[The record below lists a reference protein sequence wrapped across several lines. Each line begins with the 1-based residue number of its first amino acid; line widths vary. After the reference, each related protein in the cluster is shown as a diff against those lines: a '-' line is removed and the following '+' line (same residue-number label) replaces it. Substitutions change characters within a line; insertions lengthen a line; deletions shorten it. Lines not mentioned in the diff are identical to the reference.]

1 MDLRS
6 VGRRYGDLLIA
17 AILAVLLTVE
27 VLLWPRADHAL
38 PVAAALLAT
47 LPLALR
53 RRLPVVALLL
63 VAIGIEAL
71 TQLMPGFDND
81 SFTLM
86 VVFVLTLYS
95 VGRHARRVEAW
106 LAGLVVAG
114 CVVGF
119 LLTDSPP
126 PYDVGDVAFA
136 LAFVGGPWAAGLAIR
151 LRRDQERTLTAHNM
165 QLQSEQEEKAR
176 QAVAAER
183 ARIARELHDVVSHA
197 ISVTVLQ
204 ARGGRRMLGVDDTAV
219 RRALDAIEHTNAQ
232 ALSDMRRLLSL
243 LRDAEEGAPIDP
255 QPSLSR
261 LDTLVEQLRA
271 SGLNVELSV
280 TGPAATVP
288 PGVDL
293 SAYRIIQEA
302 LTNVLKHAGP
312 RASVRVDVVRGTESL
327 TITVS
332 DDGRGEINGAARTAG
347 HGLLG
352 IRERVA
358 VVGGRVEAGPDE
370 AGGFVVRAQLPYA
383 VEA

>member
-1 MDLRS
+1 
-6 VGRRYGDLLIA
+6 
-17 AILAVLLTVE
+17 
-27 VLLWPRADHAL
+27 
-38 PVAAALLAT
+38 
-47 LPLALR
+47 
-53 RRLPVVALLL
+53 
-63 VAIGIEAL
+63 
-71 TQLMPGFDND
+71 
-81 SFTLM
+81 
-86 VVFVLTLYS
+86 
-95 VGRHARRVEAW
+95 
-106 LAGLVVAG
+106 
-114 CVVGF
+114 
-119 LLTDSPP
+119 
-126 PYDVGDVAFA
+126 
-136 LAFVGGPWAAGLAIR
+136 
-151 LRRDQERTLTAHNM
+151 
-165 QLQSEQEEKAR
+165 
-176 QAVAAER
+176 
-183 ARIARELHDVVSHA
+183 
-197 ISVTVLQ
+197 
-204 ARGGRRMLGVDDTAV
+204 
-219 RRALDAIEHTNAQ
+219 
-232 ALSDMRRLLSL
+232 MRRLLSL
-243 LRDAEEGAPIDP
+243 LRDAEEGALIDP

-358 VVGGRVEAGPDE
+358 VIGGRVEAGPDE